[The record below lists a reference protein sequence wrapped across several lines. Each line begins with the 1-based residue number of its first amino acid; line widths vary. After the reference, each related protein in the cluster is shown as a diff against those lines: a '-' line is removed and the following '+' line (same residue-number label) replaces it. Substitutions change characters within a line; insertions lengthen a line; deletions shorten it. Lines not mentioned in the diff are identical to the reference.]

1 MGLPS
6 AFSARQKGV
15 PPPPHNAPAHSTM
28 AISCLV
34 KQKGG
39 PTPAVAPLPT
49 PGSRASCPQDG
60 KPPQE
65 ISARAHT
72 GPDSRRRDCHSADIP
87 SPSLL
92 GRGEAVNRSGKQ
104 CIHKRQRKSSA
115 RQRQAANGSEITQG
129 TAVKRSERQ
138 QNDRPADGQAP
149 TAVVLRRR
157 AHQGP
162 SRPAGTPTSTCLG
175 VPHHITDY
183 HGLSTKRPESPR
195 IAMQRASMS
204 IKWP

>member
-1 MGLPS
+1 M
-6 AFSARQKGV
+6 
-15 PPPPHNAPAHSTM
+15 
-28 AISCLV
+28 
-34 KQKGG
+34 
-39 PTPAVAPLPT
+39 PLPT
-49 PGSRASCPQDG
+49 QRWPSAVWLNRRAAPHPQWHLCPRLAHAPAVLRTGNPRRRSAHEHTPGWVC
-60 KPPQE
+60 
-65 ISARAHT
+65 
-72 GPDSRRRDCHSADIP
+72 DSRRRDCHSADIP

-157 AHQGP
+157 AHPGP